1 MIVASGFAH
10 GGTFDLHRLR
20 LQLPLPSVFAPIENI
35 LLRQTESTSDQSSEL
50 YFDSLQSVFFLTK
63 FDGF

>member
-1 MIVASGFAH
+1 MLVVSGFAQ
-10 GGTFDLHRLR
+10 GGTFALHRLR

-35 LLRQTESTSDQSSEL
+35 LLRQTECTSDQLSEL
-50 YFDSLQSVFFLTK
+50 YSDSLQSVFFLTK